1 MKSDYSFLKI
11 NDSSQ
16 QDGFTLLE
24 LLVSMAIFSLVMAVV
39 YGVVDS
45 AGGGFQLLKESRIE
59 IEQSRY
65 FTRQMRMD
73 VSYLSNSD
81 DKKIHPVALVSD
93 HRGESSFDQLTLL
106 VRESGSS
113 MLSYV
118 RYYIDEEK
126 GELVRES
133 KNPWARD
140 GVEPIRWVVQRME
153 SFEVSF
159 LSQQKQW
166 VDALP
171 ASNLPVAIRIRI
183 KDSQGEREW
192 QFPVYLDEK
201 VL

>member
-1 MKSDYSFLKI
+1 MKSDNLFLKRSR
-11 NDSSQ
+11 DLQ
-16 QDGFTLLE
+16 EGGFTLLE
-24 LLVSMAIFSLVMAVV
+24 LLVSMAVFSLVMAVI

-45 AGGGFQLLKESRIE
+45 AGSGFHLLRESRME

-73 VSYLSNSD
+73 TSYLSRSSD
-81 DKKIHPVALVSD
+81 KSIHSVTLFSD
-93 HRGESSFDQLTLL
+93 HRGGSSFDQLTLL

-126 GELVRES
+126 GELIRES

-153 SFEVSF
+153 SFDVSF

-166 VDALP
+166 IDTLSTSDLP
-171 ASNLPVAIRIRI
+171 IAIRIRI
-183 KDSQGEREW
+183 RDSQGEREW
-192 QFPVYLDEK
+192 QFPVYLDGQA
-201 VL
+201 

>member
-1 MKSDYSFLKI
+1 MKLDNSFLKR
-11 NDSSQ
+11 SRGLQ
-16 QDGFTLLE
+16 ECGFTLLE
-24 LLVSMAIFSLVMAVV
+24 LLVSMAVFSLVMAVI

-45 AGGGFQLLKESRIE
+45 AGGGFQLLRESRIE

-73 VSYLSNSD
+73 ISYLSRSSD
-81 DKKIHPVALVSD
+81 KNIYPVALFSD
-93 HRGESSFDQLTLL
+93 HRGERSFDQLTLL
-106 VRESGSS
+106 VRESGAS

-153 SFEVSF
+153 SFDVSF

-166 VDALP
+166 IDTLSASALP
-171 ASNLPVAIRIRI
+171 TAIRIRI
-183 KDSQGEREW
+183 RDSQGEREW
-192 QFPVYLDEK
+192 QFPVYLDGQA
-201 VL
+201 